1 MVIPGKAVSLVV
13 VFLMLSTSPATAQTP
28 SNLVVTPLK
37 QLGSGIVQ
45 KDISCRQGFE
55 LILKSENNYPICVKP
70 QTAKKLVDRGWALR
84 TPSYTSNTY
93 SQTAFTPNQ
102 DTYSVTTPPQ
112 VVVTDISS
120 TMPGMIKIV
129 SVKMHPAIVEVG
141 DQPVFAVTFKN
152 VYDKPI
158 YLHGYCASPP
168 LSYTIH
174 LTSGAVQYPSHSMRC
189 PTRAGVVQPNQT
201 YTLMGVSSPLLGN
214 YRITDLGKFIVDA
227 KLNLFDDYSGKKI
240 VETIQ
245 FDVIVTDNRIPHH
258 ELE

>member
-1 MVIPGKAVSLVV
+1 MVRPWKAVSLV
-13 VFLMLSTSPATAQTP
+13 VFLMLSTSLATAQM
-28 SNLVVTPLK
+28 SNNLVLTPLT
-37 QLGSGIVQ
+37 QLKSGIVQ
-45 KDISCRQGFE
+45 KNISCKQGFE
-55 LILKSENNYPICVKP
+55 LILKSENSYPVCIRP
-70 QTAKKLVDRGWALR
+70 QTAQKLIERGWAL
-84 TPSYTSNTY
+84 PAPLDTSSAY

-129 SVKMHPAIVEVG
+129 SVEMHPAILEVG
-141 DQPVFAVTFKN
+141 DEPVFAITFKN

-158 YLHGYCASPP
+158 YLHGDCASPP
-168 LSYTIH
+168 LSYAMH
-174 LTSGAVQYPSHSMRC
+174 LTSGAVQYPGHSISC

-201 YTLMGVSSPLLGN
+201 YTLLGVSSPLLGN
-214 YRITDLGKFIVDA
+214 YKITDLGKFLVDA
-227 KLNLFDDYSGKKI
+227 KLNLFDDYSSKKI

-245 FDVIVTDNRIPHH
+245 FDVIVADNRIPHH

>member
-1 MVIPGKAVSLVV
+1 MVRPWKAVSLV
-13 VFLMLSTSPATAQTP
+13 VFLMLSTSLATAQM
-28 SNLVVTPLK
+28 SNNLVLTPLK
-37 QLGSGIVQ
+37 QLKSGIVQ
-45 KDISCRQGFE
+45 KNISCKQGFE
-55 LILKSENNYPICVKP
+55 LMLKSQNSYPICIRP
-70 QTAKKLVDRGWALR
+70 QTAQKLIERGWALLA
-84 TPSYTSNTY
+84 PLDTSSAY

-129 SVKMHPAIVEVG
+129 SIEMHPAILEVG
-141 DQPVFAVTFKN
+141 DEPVFAITFKN

-158 YLHGYCASPP
+158 YLHGDCASPP
-168 LSYTIH
+168 LSYAIH
-174 LTSGAVQYPSHSMRC
+174 LTSGAVQYPGHSISC

-201 YTLMGVSSPLLGN
+201 YTLLGVSSPLLGN
-214 YRITDLGKFIVDA
+214 YKITDLGKFVVDA

-245 FDVIVTDNRIPHH
+245 FDVIVADNRIPHH